1 MGQNN
6 RARRAA
12 KQRKRQ
18 RAGQGG
24 TSGGWSPLPPPDA
37 IDLAVYAIRH
47 AEHQR
52 DRGVPMA
59 DCVRPLLAAPEATI
73 DKAVE
78 LIVADAVRAVFSG
91 GWTPVDLVELGRRR
105 TDAAGGSYLLDA
117 VASVTAQY
125 PDRLVDPHWRAQLD
139 RFDAQLW
146 WDRRRPHL
154 SQWASRRC
162 RARHEALT
170 VVLDVLGMFDRL
182 PMLDPVLP
190 PPGTP
195 ISPGRA
201 HEVDPA
207 QEKAL
212 AKIRAL
218 LAKAESTD
226 FDDEAEALSA
236 KAQELMSRY
245 ALDRALIDHQHG
257 VRQQA
262 TLRRIWLDNPYV
274 TAKAMLVDAV
284 ANANRC
290 RTVLAGEWGYATVVG
305 DQVDLQL
312 VELLATS
319 LLLQASRAML
329 STGSQLSRSGVSR
342 TRSYRQSFLVAYA
355 DRIGERL
362 RSTNEAS
369 QSASDAGKLLP
380 VLSARSRV
388 VDDLLEQRFPN
399 LVSKQVSVSNSAG
412 WGAGRAAA
420 DLALFDVHEALNDDC
435 GEGGRRAG

>member
-1 MGQNN
+1 
-6 RARRAA
+6 
-12 KQRKRQ
+12 
-18 RAGQGG
+18 
-24 TSGGWSPLPPPDA
+24 
-37 IDLAVYAIRH
+37 
-47 AEHQR
+47 
-52 DRGVPMA
+52 
-59 DCVRPLLAAPEATI
+59 
-73 DKAVE
+73 
-78 LIVADAVRAVFSG
+78 
-91 GWTPVDLVELGRRR
+91 
-105 TDAAGGSYLLDA
+105 
-117 VASVTAQY
+117 
-125 PDRLVDPHWRAQLD
+125 
-139 RFDAQLW
+139 
-146 WDRRRPHL
+146 
-154 SQWASRRC
+154 
-162 RARHEALT
+162 
-170 VVLDVLGMFDRL
+170 
-182 PMLDPVLP
+182 
-190 PPGTP
+190 
-195 ISPGRA
+195 
-201 HEVDPA
+201 
-207 QEKAL
+207 
-212 AKIRAL
+212 L